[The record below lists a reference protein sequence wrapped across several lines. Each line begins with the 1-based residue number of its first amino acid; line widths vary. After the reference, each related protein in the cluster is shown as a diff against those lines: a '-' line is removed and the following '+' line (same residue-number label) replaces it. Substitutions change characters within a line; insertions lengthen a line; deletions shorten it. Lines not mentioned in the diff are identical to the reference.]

1 MPYSA
6 RTSTGQH
13 CVVVGCG
20 NNQRKRKN
28 IADSTCAKHA
38 VSRSQCGC
46 DMFMLHRF
54 LVDPELN
61 RQWTSLVNR
70 KDFAP
75 TTNSRVCSLHFVDGK
90 RTEQNPLPML
100 NLGYERKVI
109 HGRRC
114 LMRDD
119 RGPPPV
125 KRKRQESPSDES
137 EASDA
142 VQQTA
147 PHNVVCIGHHSV
159 SLPFSHGVKQVSL
172 KTDAASSRLD
182 ASFEETTMAAD
193 QQNSSLS
200 REETEMKVEK
210 KDNSTQWELE
220 EPVPDHTYADT
231 NDSSNTPLTMRSIHF
246 QYLTPQ
252 DVHFY
257 TCLPFDAFN
266 KLILLL
272 RANGTKVGG
281 ILGLEQQLLLTLMR
295 LGLGLLCGDLARR
308 FSISIATVSTI
319 FSSMMSTL
327 AKVMEDIVVWLPR
340 SVVYDSMPYTFVKNG
355 YGRTTCIFD
364 CTEAW
369 LQRPKKL
376 MARAQSY
383 SAYKGSNT
391 IKFLTVIAP
400 NGLIMLVS
408 DVYGGRAS
416 DKYIVRTCGV
426 EDYLLPGDE
435 IMVDRGFKLEPHLE
449 AQGIRMNVPAFTR
462 GKSQLSEKEVTKT
475 RRIAS
480 LRIHVER
487 AINRIKTYRIFKQ
500 ALPIKSKK
508 HINTIVFVCAG
519 LCNLKGPL
527 IKEQQEQ

>member
-1 MPYSA
+1 
-6 RTSTGQH
+6 
-13 CVVVGCG
+13 
-20 NNQRKRKN
+20 
-28 IADSTCAKHA
+28 
-38 VSRSQCGC
+38 
-46 DMFMLHRF
+46 
-54 LVDPELN
+54 
-61 RQWTSLVNR
+61 
-70 KDFAP
+70 
-75 TTNSRVCSLHFVDGK
+75 
-90 RTEQNPLPML
+90 
-100 NLGYERKVI
+100 
-109 HGRRC
+109 
-114 LMRDD
+114 MRDD

-125 KRKRQESPSDES
+125 KRKRQESPSDKS

-142 VQQTA
+142 VQQTP

-159 SLPFSHGVKQVSL
+159 SLPFSHGVSVISNVQDAFATSNKLDVSL

-200 REETEMKVEK
+200 REETEMKVIYKKMDSQNMIQDCLLFQVEK

-231 NDSSNTPLTMRSIHF
+231 KDISNTPLTMRSIPF

-257 TCLPFDAFN
+257 TGLPFDAFN

-295 LGLGLLCGDLARR
+295 LRLGLLCGDLARR

-355 YGRTTCIFD
+355 YDRTTCIFD

-400 NGLIMLVS
+400 NGLIMFVS

-435 IMVDRGFKLEPHLE
+435 IMADRGFKLEPHLE
-449 AQGIRMNVPAFTR
+449 AQGIRMNSNYMFY
-462 GKSQLSEKEVTKT
+462 
-475 RRIAS
+475 I
-480 LRIHVER
+480 IHARSHCYE
-487 AINRIKTYRIFKQ
+487 
-500 ALPIKSKK
+500 S
-508 HINTIVFVCAG
+508 
-519 LCNLKGPL
+519 
-527 IKEQQEQ
+527 

>member
-1 MPYSA
+1 
-6 RTSTGQH
+6 
-13 CVVVGCG
+13 
-20 NNQRKRKN
+20 
-28 IADSTCAKHA
+28 
-38 VSRSQCGC
+38 
-46 DMFMLHRF
+46 
-54 LVDPELN
+54 
-61 RQWTSLVNR
+61 
-70 KDFAP
+70 
-75 TTNSRVCSLHFVDGK
+75 
-90 RTEQNPLPML
+90 
-100 NLGYERKVI
+100 
-109 HGRRC
+109 
-114 LMRDD
+114 MRDD

-142 VQQTA
+142 VQQTP

-159 SLPFSHGVKQVSL
+159 SLPFSHGVSVISNVQDVFATSNKLDVSL

-257 TCLPFDAFN
+257 TGLPFDAFN
-266 KLILLL
+266 KLIILL

-295 LGLGLLCGDLARR
+295 LRLGLLCGDLARR

-355 YGRTTCIFD
+355 YDRTTCIFD

-400 NGLIMLVS
+400 NGLIMFVS

-426 EDYLLPGDE
+426 KDYLLPGDE
-435 IMVDRGFKLEPHLE
+435 IMADRGFKLEPHLE
-449 AQGIRMNVPAFTR
+449 AQGIRMNAPAFTR

-500 ALPIKSKK
+500 ALPIKSRK
-508 HINTIVFVCAG
+508 HINMIVFVCAG
-519 LCNLKGPL
+519 LCILKGPL

>member
-1 MPYSA
+1 
-6 RTSTGQH
+6 
-13 CVVVGCG
+13 
-20 NNQRKRKN
+20 
-28 IADSTCAKHA
+28 
-38 VSRSQCGC
+38 
-46 DMFMLHRF
+46 
-54 LVDPELN
+54 
-61 RQWTSLVNR
+61 
-70 KDFAP
+70 
-75 TTNSRVCSLHFVDGK
+75 
-90 RTEQNPLPML
+90 
-100 NLGYERKVI
+100 
-109 HGRRC
+109 
-114 LMRDD
+114 MRDD

-125 KRKRQESPSDES
+125 KRKRQESPSDKS

-142 VQQTA
+142 VQQTP

-159 SLPFSHGVKQVSL
+159 SLPFSHGVSVSMHALIVPLLLKLNYSHLLHFLSQVISNVQDAFATSNKLDVSL

-200 REETEMKVEK
+200 REETEMKVIYKKMDSQNMIQDCLLFQVEK

-231 NDSSNTPLTMRSIHF
+231 KDISNTPLTMRSIPF

-257 TCLPFDAFN
+257 TGLPFDAFN

-295 LGLGLLCGDLARR
+295 LRLGLLCGDLARR

-355 YGRTTCIFD
+355 YDRTTCIFD

-400 NGLIMLVS
+400 NGLIMFVS

-435 IMVDRGFKLEPHLE
+435 IMADRGFKLEPHLE
-449 AQGIRMNVPAFTR
+449 AQGIRMNSNYMFY
-462 GKSQLSEKEVTKT
+462 
-475 RRIAS
+475 I
-480 LRIHVER
+480 IHARSHCYE
-487 AINRIKTYRIFKQ
+487 
-500 ALPIKSKK
+500 S
-508 HINTIVFVCAG
+508 
-519 LCNLKGPL
+519 
-527 IKEQQEQ
+527 